1 MKKLIFILVFISS
14 LLTVKAQPPLLKNT
28 NPADSFYVVDP
39 RIQIHDLR
47 PATFV
52 LADSTNQLTL
62 QDIASGKFN
71 DKFKPVS
78 EFNNFKS
85 YTSYWLRLPIA
96 TQGSI
101 KNWWLM
107 LRQADKNYYSTNT
120 YAVDYNFVDVYFC
133 NERYQ
138 LLSKQLTGIFVP
150 RSQKQIKNTAGI
162 NRVLFSGGQGQKQI
176 VYIKIYNEFGFGSAP
191 AYVEI
196 HNPAVPLPAGNRD
209 WLITMQGGI
218 IFFFSLFSFFLFLFV
233 KDKSYLFFGIYTLL
247 TSQIYLTKHS
257 RLPFIDWYIPEHP
270 QWFIGFDLILTYG
283 IFIFFLMFGR
293 SFINL
298 PSLSKRTDNFLKVF
312 IAVWILYSLAQLI
325 VVATSHDYIPLP
337 YSTLIFTLLTFLFV
351 IRFAFFKNIFAR
363 LFITGGLWLLIFY
376 IIGILDN
383 TFRFMPFSPYATGQL
398 GQLLIFAIALAY
410 KIKLNEQAKA
420 EADSIKDIDDIK
432 SRFFANI
439 SHEFRTPL
447 TLIHGPLQQIEEQA
461 NGKPQ
466 NGIAEVPWR
475 QIKTMKRQ
483 TARLLELVNQ
493 LLDLSKLD
501 SGKMKLQV
509 IKGDVIQLLKVL
521 ASSFESMA
529 ERKQIHYHIHL
540 PEHTT
545 ITFFDKDK
553 LEKIVTNLLV
563 NAFKYTPEQGTVSF
577 NAEID
582 ETKLRLFIDDS
593 GPGIS
598 KKELNKIFDRFYQV
612 EGTEDKGSGI
622 GLALVKE
629 LVSLNRGQI
638 SVSSEPGKGTR
649 FKVSLPVSKNAFDE
663 KEIVYGEWRDTGIQN
678 NKLSEE
684 ESENADA
691 LHSIK
696 QSQLPL
702 VLIVEDNKDMRH
714 FIYEIIV
721 EHYQVIE
728 AANGKEGLEKSLA
741 EIPDVIISDVMM
753 PVLDG
758 FKMTDKLKKHERTSH
773 IPIILLTA
781 KAGQL
786 HKIEGLETGA
796 DDYLTKP
803 FDAKELLTR
812 IENLIHQRKL
822 LRKKFAGE
830 IILKPSEIAVNSAD
844 EKFLTNIMQA
854 IEKNMGNE
862 DFGVEELAREV
873 AMSRSQLHRKLIA
886 LTNQAPSEVL
896 RNTRLLRAK
905 ELLQKKFAT
914 PSEVAY
920 KVGFNSHTYF
930 SKCFKKEFGISPSE
944 VV

>member
-1 MKKLIFILVFISS
+1 MAFIFYLIGIF
-14 LLTVKAQPPLLKNT
+14 
-28 NPADSFYVVDP
+28 D
-39 RIQIHDLR
+39 
-47 PATFV
+47 
-52 LADSTNQLTL
+52 
-62 QDIASGKFN
+62 
-71 DKFKPVS
+71 
-78 EFNNFKS
+78 
-85 YTSYWLRLPIA
+85 
-96 TQGSI
+96 
-101 KNWWLM
+101 
-107 LRQADKNYYSTNT
+107 NT
-120 YAVDYNFVDVYFC
+120 Y
-133 NERYQ
+133 
-138 LLSKQLTGIFVP
+138 
-150 RSQKQIKNTAGI
+150 
-162 NRVLFSGGQGQKQI
+162 
-176 VYIKIYNEFGFGSAP
+176 
-191 AYVEI
+191 
-196 HNPAVPLPAGNRD
+196 
-209 WLITMQGGI
+209 
-218 IFFFSLFSFFLFLFV
+218 
-233 KDKSYLFFGIYTLL
+233 
-247 TSQIYLTKHS
+247 
-257 RLPFIDWYIPEHP
+257 
-270 QWFIGFDLILTYG
+270 
-283 IFIFFLMFGR
+283 
-293 SFINL
+293 
-298 PSLSKRTDNFLKVF
+298 
-312 IAVWILYSLAQLI
+312 
-325 VVATSHDYIPLP
+325 
-337 YSTLIFTLLTFLFV
+337 
-351 IRFAFFKNIFAR
+351 
-363 LFITGGLWLLIFY
+363 
-376 IIGILDN
+376 
-383 TFRFMPFSPYATGQL
+383 RFMPFSPFPVGQL

-475 QIKTMKRQ
+475 QIKTMRRQ

-529 ERKQIHYHIHL
+529 ERKQIHYHVHL

-598 KKELNKIFDRFYQV
+598 KKELEKIFDRFYQV

-678 NKLSEE
+678 NRLSEE

-691 LHSIK
+691 LHSVK

-702 VLIVEDNKDMRH
+702 VLIVEDNKDMRN

-781 KAGQL
+781 KAGQQ

-796 DDYLTKP
+796 DDYLIKP

-844 EKFLTNIMQA
+844 EKFLTNLMQA
-854 IEKNMGNE
+854 IEKNMGEE

-905 ELLQKKFAT
+905 ELLHKKIAT
-914 PSEVAY
+914 PAEVAY

-930 SKCFKKEFGISPSE
+930 SKCFKEEFGISPSE

>member
-1 MKKLIFILVFISS
+1 MKKLIFILFFISS
-14 LLTVKAQPPLLKNT
+14 LLTVKAQPSLLKNT
-28 NPADSFYVVDP
+28 NPADSFYVVDS

-62 QDIASGKFN
+62 QDIASGKFD

-107 LRQADKNYYSTNT
+107 LRQADRNYYSSNTND
-120 YAVDYNFVDVYFC
+120 VHYNFVDVYFC

-138 LLSKQLTGIFVP
+138 LLSKQLTGVFVP

-162 NRVLFSGGQGQKQI
+162 NRVLFSGGQGKKQI
-176 VYIKIYNEFGFGSAP
+176 VYIKIFNEFDYGSAP

-209 WLITMQGGI
+209 WLMPMQGGI
-218 IFFFSLFSFFLFLFV
+218 VFFFSLFSFFLFLFV

-247 TSQIYLTKHS
+247 LSQIYLLRHS

-270 QWFIGFDLILTYG
+270 QWFIGFDTILTSG
-283 IFIFFLMFGR
+283 IFIFFLLFGR

-312 IAVWILYSLAQLI
+312 VAVWIFYTLAQLI
-325 VVATSHDYIPLP
+325 AVATSRHYIALT
-337 YSTLIFTLLTFLFV
+337 YSSIIFNLLTFLFV

-363 LFITGGLWLLIFY
+363 LFIIGGLWLLFFT
-376 IIGILDN
+376 IIGLFDN
-383 TFRFMPFSPYATGQL
+383 VFRFMPFSSFATGQL

-483 TARLLELVNQ
+483 AARLLELVNQ

-540 PEHTT
+540 PEHTA

-563 NAFKYTPEQGTVSF
+563 NAFKYTPEQGSVSF

-598 KKELNKIFDRFYQV
+598 KKELDKIFDRFYQV

-663 KEIVYGEWRDTGIQN
+663 KEIVYGEWRDSRIQN

-684 ESENADA
+684 ESENANA
-691 LHSIK
+691 LHSIR

-714 FIYEIIV
+714 FIYEIIA

-728 AANGKEGLEKSLA
+728 AVNGKEGLEKSLA

-781 KAGQL
+781 KAGQQ
-786 HKIEGLETGA
+786 HKLEGLETGA

-803 FDAKELLTR
+803 FDSKELLSR

-844 EKFLTNIMQA
+844 EKFLTNMMQV
-854 IEKNMGNE
+854 IEKNMGEE

-930 SKCFKKEFGISPSE
+930 SKCFKEEFGISPSE

>member
-1 MKKLIFILVFISS
+1 MKKLIIILVFISS

-28 NPADSFYVVDP
+28 NPPDSFYVVDSKV
-39 RIQIHDLR
+39 QIHDLR
-47 PATFV
+47 PAAFV
-52 LADSTNQLTL
+52 LADSTNLLTL

-71 DKFKPVS
+71 DKLKPVGS
-78 EFNNFKS
+78 FKS
-85 YTSYWLRLPIA
+85 FNGNTSYWLKLSIV
-96 TQGSI
+96 TTGSSI
-101 KNWWLM
+101 KNWWLL
-107 LRQADKNYYSTNT
+107 LREPGKNYYSANT
-120 YAVDYNFVDVYFC
+120 GAVQYNFVDVYFC
-133 NERYQ
+133 NEKNQ
-138 LLSKQLTGIFVP
+138 LLSHQRTGVLVP
-150 RSQKQIKNTAGI
+150 RSQKSIQNIAGI
-162 NRVLFSGGQGQKQI
+162 SRVLFSGEPGEKQI
-176 VYIKIYNEFGFGSAP
+176 VYLKIYSGFDRKNLP
-191 AYVEI
+191 AYLEI
-196 HNPAVPLPAGNRD
+196 HNSAVPLPAGNSD
-209 WLITMQGGI
+209 EKILIQGGI
-218 IFFFSLFSFFLFLFV
+218 VFFFSLFSFCLFFFI
-233 KDKSYLFFGIYTLL
+233 KERSYLFFGIYTLL
-247 TSQIYLTKHS
+247 LTLTYLLVHS
-257 RLPFIDWYIPEHP
+257 RLPFIDWFIPEHP
-270 QWFIGFDLILTYG
+270 EGFIYFDILLVPG
-283 IFIFFLMFGR
+283 IFIFFLLFGR

-312 IAVWILYSLAQLI
+312 IAVWILYTLAQLI
-325 VVATSHDYIPLP
+325 VVATSHHYIPLP
-337 YSTLIFTLLTFLFV
+337 YSMLIFIMITFLFV

-363 LFITGGLWLLIFY
+363 LFIVGGLWLLFFSV
-376 IIGILDN
+376 IGFFDN
-383 TFRFMPFSPYATGQL
+383 AFRFMPFSPWTVGQL
-398 GQLLIFAIALAY
+398 GQLLIFAVALAY

-420 EADSIKDIDDIK
+420 EADNIKDIDDIK

-461 NGKPQ
+461 TGKQ
-466 NGIAEVPWR
+466 KNGIAEVPWR

-483 TARLLELVNQ
+483 TVRLLELVNQ

-501 SGKMKLQV
+501 SGKMKLQI
-509 IKGDVIQLLKVL
+509 IKGDVVQLLKVL
-521 ASSFESMA
+521 AASFESMA
-529 ERKQIHYHIHL
+529 ERKQIHYHFHL
-540 PEHTT
+540 PEQTT

-593 GPGIS
+593 GQGIS
-598 KKELNKIFDRFYQV
+598 KKELDKIFDRFYQI

-629 LVSLNRGQI
+629 LVSLYRGQI

-649 FKVSLPVSKNAFDE
+649 FKVSLPVGKNTFDE
-663 KEIVYGEWRDTGIQN
+663 KEIVYGEWRDNGIQN
-678 NKLSEE
+678 KLYEE
-684 ESENADA
+684 ESEYADA
-691 LHSIK
+691 LHSVK

-702 VLIVEDNKDMRH
+702 ALIVEDNTDMRH
-714 FIYEIIV
+714 FIYETIE
-721 EHYQVIE
+721 EHYQVME
-728 AANGKEGLEKSLA
+728 AANGKEGLEKALA
-741 EIPDVIISDVMM
+741 EIPDIIISDVMM

-758 FKMTDKLKKHERTSH
+758 FKMTEKLKTNERTSH

-781 KAGQL
+781 KAGQQ
-786 HKIEGLETGA
+786 HKVEGLTSGA

-844 EKFLTNIMQA
+844 EKFLTNVMQA
-854 IEKNMGNE
+854 IEKNMGEE
-862 DFGVEELAREV
+862 DFGVEQLAREV

-930 SKCFKKEFGISPSE
+930 SKCFKEEFGVSPSE